1 MAFPLIPILSAVASI
16 ASSIISSS
24 SQNKTN
30 KEMMR
35 FQGIQQQ
42 NQNEFNATE
51 AQKSRDYQSKM
62 SNSEISRRISDL
74 RSAGF
79 NPAFATG
86 VGGASIGSVP
96 QASASS
102 VSVPNLRA
110 PQAPIDPLEL
120 SQIALNNASAKKAEA
135 EAESTQKQ
143 TDWIDALNQSTID
156 VNTADISVKGSVV
169 SVNEETKKKIA
180 KDIESA
186 EQGIKNLKKQIELMD
201 SEITKNDIDSFWSSG
216 RYSAEIEQLKS
227 QTHLN
232 DAECK
237 EIFTLLFS
245 KKALLDAQTNETM
258 SRSELN
264 KANTRLANVDTKRH
278 FWLGRMAYWDA
289 GQSRINYE
297 LTDKFGEAD
306 HWVSYANLGLTH
318 IENIG
323 GLIMDYKRLGV
334 AKRDADTR
342 SASQEEAARHNKE
355 TEAIQRERDDINMRV
370 QSKRLNNEQERLR
383 ETYRHNDMMEHIHQ
397 NRFTRRFR
405 RD

>member
-1 MAFPLIPILSAVASI
+1 MAFPLVPVISAVASI
-16 ASSIISSS
+16 ASHIISSS
-24 SQNKTN
+24 SQKKTN

-35 FQGIQQQ
+35 FQETQQQ
-42 NQNEFNATE
+42 KQNDFNASE
-51 AQKSRDYQSKM
+51 AQKSRDYQAKM
-62 SNSEISRRISDL
+62 SNSEISRRVSDL

-86 VGGASIGSVP
+86 VGGASIGSAP
-96 QASASS
+96 QASASP

-135 EAESTQKQ
+135 EAENTQKQ

-156 VNTADISVKGSVV
+156 VNNADIAVKGSLVG
-169 SVNEETKKKIA
+169 VNDETKKKIA

-186 EQGIKNLKKQIELMD
+186 EQGIKNMKKQIELMD
-201 SEITKNDIDSFWSSG
+201 SEITKNDIDAFWSSG
-216 RYSAEIEQLKS
+216 RYAAEIEQLKS

-245 KKALLDAQTNETM
+245 KKALLDAQTQETKT
-258 SRSELN
+258 RSELN
-264 KANTRLANVDTKRH
+264 KANTRVANVDTKYH
-278 FWLGRMAYWDA
+278 FWLGRQAYWDA
-289 GQSRINYE
+289 GTNRINYE

-306 HWVSYANLGLTH
+306 KWVSYANLGLTH
-318 IENIG
+318 IENVG
-323 GLIMDYKRLGV
+323 GLIMDYKKLGLV
-334 AKRDADTR
+334 KRDLNER
-342 SASQEEAARHNKE
+342 SRHNQATERNDAMRTTNESIRDNETARHNRQVE
-355 TEAIQRERDDINMRV
+355 N
-370 QSKRLNNEQERLR
+370 
-383 ETYRHNDMMEHIHQ
+383 ETYRHNDYMEQIHH
-397 NRFTRRFR
+397 NRMRARYR

>member
-1 MAFPLIPILSAVASI
+1 MAFPLVPILSAVASI

-24 SQNKTN
+24 SQKSTN

-35 FQGIQQQ
+35 FQDIQQQ
-42 NQNEFNATE
+42 KQNEFNATE

-62 SNSEISRRISDL
+62 SNSEISRRVSDL
-74 RSAGF
+74 VSSGF

-110 PQAPIDPLEL
+110 PQSPIDPLEL

-135 EAESTQKQ
+135 EAENTQKQ
-143 TDWIDALNQSTID
+143 TDWLDALNQSTID
-156 VNTADISVKGSVV
+156 VNNADVSVKGSVV
-169 SVNEETKKKIA
+169 GVNEETKKKIA

-186 EQGIKNLKKQIELMD
+186 EQGIKNLKKEIELMD
-201 SEITKNDIDSFWSSG
+201 SEITKNDIDAFWASG

-245 KKALLDAQTNETM
+245 KKALLQAQTQETQ
-258 SRSELN
+258 SRFELN
-264 KANTRLANVDTKRH
+264 KANTSLAKTDAKYH
-278 FWLGRMAYWDA
+278 FWLGRQAYWDA
-289 GQSRINYE
+289 GSSRINYQ

-323 GLIMDYKRLGV
+323 GLIMDYKKLGL
-334 AKRDADTR
+334 AKRDSDTR
-342 SASQEEAARHNKE
+342 ASSQKETARHNKE
-355 TEAIQRERDDINMRV
+355 SESIQRERDDTNMRV

-383 ETYRHNDMMEHIHQ
+383 ETQRHNDMMEHIHQ
-397 NRFTRRFR
+397 NRMTKRFR